1 MIQQQKKLTETKQAL
16 YDALH
21 KQRKINEDLEHIKK
35 RRRSYLKRFFY
46 TSFFILMLG
55 SPYIPEN
62 CTAFQSEKPR
72 SKFNMIEI
80 LMFLKEF

>member
-35 RRRSYLKRFFY
+35 EKEKLSETVLLYKLLYSYVGFSLY
-46 TSFFILMLG
+46 TRKLHG
-55 SPYIPEN
+55 IPE
-62 CTAFQSEKPR
+62 
-72 SKFNMIEI
+72 
-80 LMFLKEF
+80 